1 MTMSDAAVAAASQLA
16 EQAVQQPQQQ
26 QEEVQQRQLAL
37 LKQIAKLESRLAR
50 LSQALRPPAAAAAAA
65 SSKTKP
71 KQASA
76 TAAASGSDSAAA
88 SSEQLPDDDDPSR
101 WWDSSSYVADTAGVV
116 PRLSALADSLGFT
129 KHRFY
134 RVRASYYDESLEARR
149 DMLGLPST
157 THLFKAVVMENT
169 ARRAQD
175 EVTGRPHLANPR
187 FVAVLTSYTEKL
199 HKESLARALR
209 EVHVVATQRANAE
222 AAATGS
228 AEPSRPFLPNKAFN
242 LRLAEESVAVGLTG
256 YSHNAMTPLGLA
268 AGSDELVLLLSDTA
282 LRLQGGSV
290 AFGGGEIDVKW
301 RTSVREFVK
310 IMKPMVAR
318 VVA

>member
-1 MTMSDAAVAAASQLA
+1 MTMSDAAVAAASSHA
-16 EQAVQQPQQQ
+16 EQAVQQPQQR
-26 QEEVQQRQLAL
+26 EEVQQRQLAL

-50 LSQALRPPAAAAAAA
+50 LAQALRPPAAAAAAA

-76 TAAASGSDSAAA
+76 AAAASGSDSAAA
-88 SSEQLPDDDDPSR
+88 QQPLPEDDDSSR
-101 WWDSSSYVADTAGVV
+101 WWDSSSYVADTSGVV

-175 EVTGRPHLANPR
+175 ETTGRTHLANPR

-209 EVHVVATQRANAE
+209 EVHVAVTQRANTE

-228 AEPSRPFLPNKAFN
+228 AEPPRPFLPNKAFN

-256 YSHNAMTPLGLA
+256 YTHNAMTPLGLA
-268 AGSDELVLLLSDTA
+268 ASPDELVLLLSDTA

-301 RTSVREFVK
+301 RTSVREFVQ